1 MSQFSQHIF
10 KHMRP
15 YGGACLDPMT
25 AAMVALSAVSA
36 VSQTSAA
43 NKAAKATVAEGNIVA
58 ANKAKDIAKVAASQK
73 VSFLNSGLTLEGTP
87 MNVIESTFDTGI
99 TDLNQI
105 SSNYNA
111 KAKSQVSA
119 GRQAGISSL
128 FSAFAGASMA
138 GMGGTSSGFASGSS
152 FGAGTTSLFNGTGYG
167 FGADIYD
174 SFGGQGFAPG
184 EFV

>member
-1 MSQFSQHIF
+1 MSWMSQQQF

-25 AAMVALSAVSA
+25 AVIVASQVAMGAIK
-36 VSQTSAA
+36 A
-43 NKAAKATVAEGNIVA
+43 NSEIKAGKKAAQATIAEGNIIA

-87 MNVIESTFDTGI
+87 MNVIESTFDTGL
-99 TDLNQI
+99 TDLNLI
-105 SSNYNA
+105 SSNYNN

-128 FSAFAGASMA
+128 FSAFAGASM
-138 GMGGTSSGFASGSS
+138 
-152 FGAGTTSLFNGTGYG
+152 GAGGL
-167 FGADIYD
+167 D
-174 SFGGQGFAPG
+174 GQGVGWSSNAFGQTTGSIFDSSPIG
-184 EFV
+184 PYQSPWG